1 MKQVRYAAT
10 HEFARRIAD
19 NRPNDLFL
27 SFEA

>member
-10 HEFARRIAD
+10 HEFAGCIAD